1 MTDEHDS
8 HAESGSIETVLSS
21 IRRILQDGRDDAA
34 PAEAHAGRAT
44 PAAYDDDEDD
54 EDSVLVLD
62 SSMIAQDDGGE
73 PSVHDA
79 KQEVAT
85 SEREHGTDVEKPTP
99 DAIEAKS
106 IDPVEADEGH
116 VTSDVVAP
124 LAEAPADDF
133 VESPAEQPV
142 AAIPSSAKNVSAEF
156 DAAASEGEGKISSK
170 DETVS
175 EVVAEDLSSAVVSP
189 HEEKAAAT
197 QPERPQVIQSGG
209 IMSEDKNTS
218 TDGQSFAQGYGAAGA
233 AAESDAPAP
242 VSIALDKQTVGAT
255 EHSFGALQQMLRRK
269 QSNEHRERRVAIT
282 RGGNLTIEDIVRDEV
297 RAFLKEW
304 LDNHLSSIVQ
314 QAVQKEIER
323 LSDR

>member
-34 PAEAHAGRAT
+34 SPEANVGH
-44 PAAYDDDEDD
+44 AAYDDDEDD

-62 SSMIAQDDGGE
+62 SSMIAEDDGGE
-73 PSVHDA
+73 LSAHDA
-79 KQEVAT
+79 QQVADS
-85 SEREHGTDVEKPTP
+85 SEHEHGLGAEKSTTDAT
-99 DAIEAKS
+99 EAKGV
-106 IDPVEADEGH
+106 DPAEAGEGH
-116 VTSDVVAP
+116 VTSDVVTP
-124 LAEAPADDF
+124 LAETPAGEF
-133 VESPAEQPV
+133 VESPTEQPV
-142 AAIPSSAKNVSAEF
+142 AATPSATKSVSTES
-156 DAAASEGEGKISSK
+156 DASASEGEGKISSK

-209 IMSEDKNTS
+209 IMSEEKNTS

-233 AAESDAPAP
+233 APESDAPAP